1 MNKLSALDRFLVVL
15 MPIAAIAIGVNFF
28 INNEMAWIPIDIAA
42 ILLLF
47 GGAWRI
53 SQN

>member
-1 MNKLSALDRFLVVL
+1 MDRLSTLDKCLVVA

-28 INNEMAWIPIDIAA
+28 INNELAWIPIDIAA
-42 ILLLF
+42 IALLV

-53 SQN
+53 YEG